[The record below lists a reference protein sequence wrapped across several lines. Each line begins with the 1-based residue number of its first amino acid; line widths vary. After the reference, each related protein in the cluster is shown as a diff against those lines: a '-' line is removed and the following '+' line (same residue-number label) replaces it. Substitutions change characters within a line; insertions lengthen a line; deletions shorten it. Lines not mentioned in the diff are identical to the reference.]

1 MADLF
6 TRLLLDTKGFDRNIT
21 KAQKEVGAFASV
33 SKGVFGGLAKFGG
46 YVAAFAGI
54 STSIHAAV
62 TANME
67 FEKSLSTLRA
77 ITGVTAEEL
86 NYFRAEAIRMGM
98 DSTQSAT
105 QMVEAFKLIGGQMP
119 ELLKNKTALTQTAEA
134 AVTLAEAAELDVPT
148 AAKALTGALNQ
159 MGQSSNHARE
169 YINILAAASQEGAA
183 EIPYLNAAIEKA
195 GGTAT
200 VVGVKFSDLVASI
213 EAIAPRVTEASTAG
227 ISLRNVFL
235 TLESQADARL
245 RPSVVGLSKTLEN
258 LAAMN
263 LDATQM
269 TKMFGRETVTA
280 AIALLQERDNFE
292 ELRKKIVDTN
302 AAYDMARTNNDN
314 LAGSVSKLENA
325 WASLVNSFSKSN
337 GFLQWVI
344 DDITYLVNK
353 VTELTMSADEL
364 AERKYAGEKQTEVDE
379 SNKRIRAY
387 MDSGMTKEQALN
399 KEILTA
405 NTMYPEA
412 AALEVRKR
420 QLEKLTKQATQERL
434 LSFNDVSSPETAKA
448 MLEMKKLVELS
459 QREYLMRQA
468 IYDNVEAQRKEMEAA
483 AKAQEDIN
491 KETANAAN
499 PDIPRI
505 GSAAYLDKEITAKRK
520 EISLAISDKDRLRLS
535 QELDELVKQRRYM
548 DLEIKYKTDFISDT
562 RQRKDMAKAMKE
574 FRDMAQLPD
583 FSNEKIQ
590 PLNLKLQTKEA
601 ENYANT
607 LGSIATA
614 IQSVGAVFSTESNGM
629 LQYFANIVSGAAQA
643 ATAISALIPIKKA
656 EANANMEAAATGVA
670 SSVAGIP
677 FVGAIMAVSAV
688 ASLVAA
694 MATIPQFA
702 EGGIVGGSSFF
713 GDKLLARVNSGEMI
727 LNRDQQRTLYS
738 LTETDRAA
746 SVNIGFDKVR
756 GSDIYLSLSNY
767 MKKQERNYELRNGLH
782 TSF

>member
-245 RPSVVGLSKTLEN
+245 RPSVVGLSKALEN

-520 EISLAISDKDRLRLS
+520 EVSLAISDKDRLRLS

-738 LTETDRAA
+738 LTGTDRAA

-767 MKKQERNYELRNGLH
+767 MKKTGKKL
-782 TSF
+782 

>member
-245 RPSVVGLSKTLEN
+245 RPSVVGLSKALEN

-520 EISLAISDKDRLRLS
+520 EVSLAISDKDRLRLS

-583 FSNEKIQ
+583 FSNEKIKWEN
-590 PLNLKLQTKEA
+590 PLGKEQTARVNE
-601 ENYANT
+601 YANALQSVSSIMGSLGGLIKGNSDNMAEWT
-607 LGSIATA
+607 LSSAANIAQMIVQLQALATA
-614 IQSVGAVFSTESNGM
+614 N
-629 LQYFANIVSGAAQA
+629 
-643 ATAISALIPIKKA
+643 
-656 EANANMEAAATGVA
+656 GVA
-670 SSVAGIP
+670 SAFSAP
-677 FVGAIMAVSAV
+677 WPANLAAV
-688 ASLVAA
+688 ATVMSTVASIFSSL
-694 MATIPQFA
+694 PQFA

-738 LTETDRAA
+738 LTETNRAA

-756 GSDIYLSLSNY
+756 GSDIYLSLTNY
-767 MKKQERNYELRNGLH
+767 MKKTGKKL
-782 TSF
+782 

>member
-245 RPSVVGLSKTLEN
+245 RPSVVGLSKALEN

-405 NTMYPEA
+405 NAMYPEA

-505 GSAAYLDKEITAKRK
+505 GSAAYLDKGITAKRK
-520 EISLAISDKDRLRLS
+520 ELSLAISDEDRLRLS
-535 QELDELVKQRRYM
+535 QELDKLVRQRRYM
-548 DLEIKYKTDFISDT
+548 DLDIRYKTDFIFDT

-583 FSNEKIQ
+583 FSNEKIKWEN
-590 PLNLKLQTKEA
+590 PLGKEQTARVNE
-601 ENYANT
+601 YANALQSVSSIMGSLGGLIKGNSDNMAEWT
-607 LGSIATA
+607 LSSAANIAQMIVQLQALATA
-614 IQSVGAVFSTESNGM
+614 N
-629 LQYFANIVSGAAQA
+629 
-643 ATAISALIPIKKA
+643 
-656 EANANMEAAATGVA
+656 GVA
-670 SSVAGIP
+670 SAFSVPWPANL
-677 FVGAIMAVSAV
+677 AAV
-688 ASLVAA
+688 ATVMSTVASIFSSL
-694 MATIPQFA
+694 PQFA

-767 MKKQERNYELRNGLH
+767 MKKTGKKL
-782 TSF
+782 

>member
-200 VVGVKFSDLVASI
+200 VVGVKFGDLVASI

-245 RPSVVGLSKTLEN
+245 RPSVVGLSKALEN

-520 EISLAISDKDRLRLS
+520 EVSLAISDKDRLRLS

-548 DLEIKYKTDFISDT
+548 DLDDT

-767 MKKQERNYELRNGLH
+767 MKKTGKKL
-782 TSF
+782 

>member
-245 RPSVVGLSKTLEN
+245 RPSVVGLSKVLEN

-520 EISLAISDKDRLRLS
+520 EVSLAISDKDRLRLS

-583 FSNEKIQ
+583 FSNEKIKWEN
-590 PLNLKLQTKEA
+590 PLGKEQTARVNE
-601 ENYANT
+601 YANALQSVSSIMGSLGGLIKGNSDNMAEWT
-607 LGSIATA
+607 LSSAANIAQMIVQLQALATA
-614 IQSVGAVFSTESNGM
+614 N
-629 LQYFANIVSGAAQA
+629 
-643 ATAISALIPIKKA
+643 
-656 EANANMEAAATGVA
+656 GVA
-670 SSVAGIP
+670 SAFSAP
-677 FVGAIMAVSAV
+677 WPANLAAV
-688 ASLVAA
+688 ATVMSTVASIFSSL
-694 MATIPQFA
+694 PQFA

-767 MKKQERNYELRNGLH
+767 MKKTGKKL
-782 TSF
+782 

>member
-200 VVGVKFSDLVASI
+200 VVGVKFGDLVASI

-235 TLESQADARL
+235 TLESQTDARL
-245 RPSVVGLSKTLEN
+245 RPSVVGLSKALEN

-405 NTMYPEA
+405 NAMYPEA

-434 LSFNDVSSPETAKA
+434 VSFNDVSSPETAKA

-520 EISLAISDKDRLRLS
+520 EVSLAISDKDRLRLS

-767 MKKQERNYELRNGLH
+767 MKKTGKKL
-782 TSF
+782 

>member
-245 RPSVVGLSKTLEN
+245 RPSVVGLSKALEN

-405 NTMYPEA
+405 NAMYPEA

-520 EISLAISDKDRLRLS
+520 EVSLAISDKDRMRLS

-583 FSNEKIQ
+583 FSNEKIKWEN
-590 PLNLKLQTKEA
+590 PLGKEQTDSVNE
-601 ENYANT
+601 YANALQSVSSIMGS
-607 LGSIATA
+607 LGGLIKGNSDNMAEWALSSAANIAQMIVQLQALATA
-614 IQSVGAVFSTESNGM
+614 Q
-629 LQYFANIVSGAAQA
+629 
-643 ATAISALIPIKKA
+643 
-656 EANANMEAAATGVA
+656 GVA
-670 SSVAGIP
+670 SAFAAP
-677 FVGAIMAVSAV
+677 FPTNLAAV
-688 ASLVAA
+688 AMVMSTVASIFSSL
-694 MATIPQFA
+694 PQFA

-738 LTETDRAA
+738 LTDVDRAA

-767 MKKQERNYELRNGLH
+767 MKKTGKKL
-782 TSF
+782 

>member
-200 VVGVKFSDLVASI
+200 VVGVKFGDLVASI

-245 RPSVVGLSKTLEN
+245 RPSVVGLSKALEN

-302 AAYDMARTNNDN
+302 VAYDMARTNNDN

-405 NTMYPEA
+405 NAMYPEA

-520 EISLAISDKDRLRLS
+520 EVLLAISDKDRLRLS

-583 FSNEKIQ
+583 FSNEKIKWEN
-590 PLNLKLQTKEA
+590 PLGKEQTDSVNE
-601 ENYANT
+601 YANALQSVSSIMGS
-607 LGSIATA
+607 LGGLIKGNSDNMAEWALSSAANIAQMIVQLQALATA
-614 IQSVGAVFSTESNGM
+614 N
-629 LQYFANIVSGAAQA
+629 
-643 ATAISALIPIKKA
+643 
-656 EANANMEAAATGVA
+656 GVA
-670 SSVAGIP
+670 SAFAAP
-677 FVGAIMAVSAV
+677 FPTNLAAV
-688 ASLVAA
+688 ATVMSTVASIFSSL
-694 MATIPQFA
+694 PQFA

-767 MKKQERNYELRNGLH
+767 MKKTGKKL
-782 TSF
+782 

>member
-245 RPSVVGLSKTLEN
+245 RPSVVGLSKALEN

-353 VTELTMSADEL
+353 MTELTMSADEL

-405 NTMYPEA
+405 NAMYPEA

-434 LSFNDVSSPETAKA
+434 VSFNDVSSPETAKA

-574 FRDMAQLPD
+574 FQDMAQLPD
-583 FSNEKIQ
+583 FSNEKIKWEN
-590 PLNLKLQTKEA
+590 PLGKEQTDSVNE
-601 ENYANT
+601 YANALQSVSSIMGS
-607 LGSIATA
+607 LGGLIKGNSDNMAEWALSSAANIAQMIVQLQALATA
-614 IQSVGAVFSTESNGM
+614 N
-629 LQYFANIVSGAAQA
+629 
-643 ATAISALIPIKKA
+643 
-656 EANANMEAAATGVA
+656 GVA
-670 SSVAGIP
+670 SAFSAP
-677 FVGAIMAVSAV
+677 WPANLAAV
-688 ASLVAA
+688 ATVMSTVASIFSSL
-694 MATIPQFA
+694 PQFA

-767 MKKQERNYELRNGLH
+767 MKKTGKKL
-782 TSF
+782 